1 MRSYTLYLTDI
12 ADAMAKIEE
21 FVAGMTYEEFR
32 LDDKTQSAVIRK
44 FEVIGEAAKK
54 IPPSIR
60 ARYPIVPW
68 RELTGM
74 QDRLVHTHFGVDT
87 MLVWQTVVNRIP
99 ELRQEIRR
107 AIEQEHE
114 P

>member
-54 IPPSIR
+54 IPSGSRAPSFPG
-60 ARYPIVPW
+60 AR
-68 RELTGM
+68 
-74 QDRLVHTHFGVDT
+74 
-87 MLVWQTVVNRIP
+87 WQGCGID
-99 ELRQEIRR
+99 
-107 AIEQEHE
+107 
-114 P
+114 

>member
-54 IPPSIR
+54 IPCGSGAPPFPGARWQGCGIDWSTHISASIR
-60 ARYPIVPW
+60 CLSGKRS
-68 RELTGM
+68 
-74 QDRLVHTHFGVDT
+74 
-87 MLVWQTVVNRIP
+87 
-99 ELRQEIRR
+99 
-107 AIEQEHE
+107 
-114 P
+114 

>member
-1 MRSYTLYLTDI
+1 MRAYTLYLTDI

-21 FVAGMTYEEFR
+21 FVAGMTYDEFR

-54 IPPSIR
+54 IPPPVQ
-60 ARYPIVPW
+60 ARYPAIPW
-68 RELTGM
+68 REMAGM
-74 QDRLVHTHFGVDT
+74 RDRLIHTYFGVDT
-87 MLVWQTVVNRIP
+87 TLVWQTVINRTP
-99 ELRQEIRR
+99 ELRREIHR
-107 AIEQEHE
+107 AIEQERE